1 DVSVSRD
8 GRMVAFITQDQVV
21 GDTAWV
27 LPIGSAPGGITA
39 TARKVYQQAQI
50 MGPGNRVAWLDSALI
65 SPDGSTLYL
74 ATSGNSASGKVVTAL
89 TAYRTTGRASPG
101 TVTTFDGGFYEGL
114 GELLT
119 PAGGGMLLAWNL
131 YVSTAYLIN
140 PATRTRTTLQLHGV
154 PRIRFTEPPHL
165 LNVILAW

>member
-1 DVSVSRD
+1 
-8 GRMVAFITQDQVV
+8 
-21 GDTAWV
+21 
-27 LPIGSAPGGITA
+27 
-39 TARKVYQQAQI
+39 
-50 MGPGNRVAWLDSALI
+50 VAWLDSALI

-74 ATSGNSASGKVVTAL
+74 ATSGNSASGKVVTAV
-89 TAYRTTGRASPG
+89 TAYRTAGGASPG

-119 PAGGGMLLAWNL
+119 PVGGGMLLAWNL
-131 YVSTAYLIN
+131 YASTAYLIN